1 MIILQTVVFPDA
13 VPPATPE
20 KKKSIIIV
28 TKAITRE
35 ANGKQMT
42 IIVKFSPMTNGCFVG
57 IVVDSEEADWRDKS
71 SAKSSANSIT
81 VSIFY
86 KKWVII
92 IIIFFPKL

>member
-1 MIILQTVVFPDA
+1 MQFHQQPL
-13 VPPATPE
+13 

-42 IIVKFSPMTNGCFVG
+42 IIGKFSPMTNGCFVG

-86 KKWVII
+86 KNLKKWVII

>member
-1 MIILQTVVFPDA
+1 MQFHQQPL
-13 VPPATPE
+13 

-35 ANGKQMT
+35 IEANGKQIT

-86 KKWVII
+86 KNLKKWVII

>member
-1 MIILQTVVFPDA
+1 MQFHQQPL
-13 VPPATPE
+13 

-28 TKAITRE
+28 TKAITREIE

-86 KKWVII
+86 KNLKKWVII
-92 IIIFFPKL
+92 IIIIFPKL

>member
-1 MIILQTVVFPDA
+1 MQFHQQPL
-13 VPPATPE
+13 

-28 TKAITRE
+28 TKAITREIE

-86 KKWVII
+86 KNLKKWVII
-92 IIIFFPKL
+92 IIIFFP